1 MQPPKRQII
10 KTRPQRP
17 YIVARII
24 LLICVVAALVAAAWF
39 FLRPHPAHAFPAGAV
54 KFVSTVDFT
63 STVPVILTGEEA
75 PFPERS
81 AHVHLSVERV
91 RS

>member
-10 KTRPQRP
+10 KTRPQQP

-24 LLICVVAALVAAAWF
+24 LLIIVVAALAAAAWF
-39 FLRPHPAHAFPAGAV
+39 FLRPHPAHALAPVTVEVVLAGE
-54 KFVSTVDFT
+54 D
-63 STVPVILTGEEA
+63 A
-75 PFPERS
+75 PFAERI
-81 AHVHLSVERV
+81 AQVQLSVERG

>member
-10 KTRPQRP
+10 KTRPQQP

-24 LLICVVAALVAAAWF
+24 LLIIAVAALATAAWF
-39 FLRPHPAHAFPAGAV
+39 FLRPHPAHALTPVAVEFVLAGE
-54 KFVSTVDFT
+54 D
-63 STVPVILTGEEA
+63 A
-75 PFPERS
+75 PFAERI
-81 AHVHLSVERV
+81 AKVQLSVERG

>member
-1 MQPPKRQII
+1 MQPSKRQII

-17 YIVARII
+17 YIIARIMVLII
-24 LLICVVAALVAAAWF
+24 LVAALSVAAWF
-39 FLRPHPAHAFPAGAV
+39 FIRPHPAHALPAVAV
-54 KFVSTVDFT
+54 ELGSTVDFT

-81 AHVHLSVERV
+81 AHVQLSVERV

>member
-10 KTRPQRP
+10 KTRPQQP

-24 LLICVVAALVAAAWF
+24 LLIIAVAALSLVAWF
-39 FLRPHPAHAFPAGAV
+39 FLRPHPAHALPPAALGL
-54 KFVSTVDFT
+54 VSTVDFT
-63 STVPVILTGEEA
+63 SNGEEA
-75 PFPERS
+75 PFAERM
-81 AHVHLSVERV
+81 AQVQLSVERS

>member
-10 KTRPQRP
+10 KTRPQQP

-24 LLICVVAALVAAAWF
+24 LLIIVVAAMSIAAWF
-39 FLRPHPAHAFPAGAV
+39 FLRPHPALPAV
-54 KFVSTVDFT
+54 VVHFMS
-63 STVPVILTGEEA
+63 TGEEA
-75 PFPERS
+75 PFAERM
-81 AHVHLSVERV
+81 AQVQLSVERS

>member
-10 KTRPQRP
+10 KTRPQQP

-24 LLICVVAALVAAAWF
+24 LIVIAVAALVVAAWF
-39 FLRPHPAHAFPAGAV
+39 FLRPHAAHALPYVFI
-54 KFVSTVDFT
+54 ST
-63 STVPVILTGEEA
+63 GQEA
-75 PFPERS
+75 TFAERM
-81 AHVHLSVERV
+81 AQVHLSVERN

>member
-10 KTRPQRP
+10 KTRPQQP

-24 LLICVVAALVAAAWF
+24 LFIIVVAALSLAAWL
-39 FLRPHPAHAFPAGAV
+39 FLRPHPAHALPAAAV
-54 KFVSTVDFT
+54 EFT
-63 STVPVILTGEEA
+63 STVHFMSTGEEA
-75 PFPERS
+75 PFDERI
-81 AHVHLSVERV
+81 AQVQLSVERT

>member
-17 YIVARII
+17 YIVARIA
-24 LLICVVAALVAAAWF
+24 LLIIVVVALSLAAWF
-39 FLRPHPAHAFPAGAV
+39 LLRPHASHALPHFSP
-54 KFVSTVDFT
+54 
-63 STVPVILTGEEA
+63 TGEEA
-75 PFPERS
+75 QLAERMG
-81 AHVHLSVERV
+81 HIQLSVERN